1 MSNATRGL
9 DEGNPEQVGF
19 SRDRLKRLTDEL
31 HREVEA
37 GQLPGA
43 TMLIAR
49 HGKIAYF
56 EAVGFRDKAAKAPMS
71 KDAIFRIYSMSKP
84 ITSVAAMTLVEQGK
98 LLLENPVAAYIPQ
111 FADAKVGVPRPGLM
125 AGMPPI
131 MDQIPVGRPMTVQDL
146 LRHTSGLTYGFFDT
160 AIGKLYRDANFFG
173 ADFTNAEFVE
183 KLAALPLA
191 FQPGAGWNY
200 SHSTDVLGRV
210 VEIVSGKSLYD
221 WEQEQILGP
230 LGMSDTSFHV
240 ADKSKHARVAEPAPP
255 DHLVGG
261 APPYDPRQT
270 LKAQM
275 GGQGMQ
281 STTIDYARFLQMML
295 NGGAFEGKRVLSPET
310 VAYMTA
316 DHLGHDIGPGPTWY
330 IPGPGYGFG
339 LGFAVRRNAGE
350 AVHAGSV
357 GNFHWSG
364 AAGTMFWCDPK
375 RDFFALLMIQAS
387 MQLFRLESKLR
398 NMVYATL
405 TDPEK

>member
-1 MSNATRGL
+1 MSHANRGL
-9 DEGNPEQVGF
+9 EEGNPEQVGF
-19 SRDRLKRLTDEL
+19 SRERLQRLTDEL

-43 TMLIAR
+43 TLMIGR

-56 EAVGFRDKAAKAPMS
+56 EAVGWRDKAAKAPMT

-84 ITSVAAMTLVEQGK
+84 ITSVAAMTLLEQGK
-98 LLLENPVAAYIPQ
+98 LQLENPVAVYLPQ

-125 AGMPPI
+125 AGMPPV
-131 MDQIPVGRPMTVQDL
+131 MDLIPAGRPMTVQDL

-173 ADFTNAEFVE
+173 ADLTNAEFVE

-200 SHSTDVLGRV
+200 GHSTDVLGRV
-210 VEIVSGKSLYD
+210 VEIVSGKSLYE

-230 LGMSDTSFHV
+230 LGMSDTSFHI
-240 ADKSKHARVAEPAPP
+240 ADKSKHGRVAEPAPP
-255 DHLVGG
+255 DHLIGG
-261 APPYDPRQT
+261 APLYDPRRP
-270 LKAQM
+270 LKSQM

-281 STTIDYARFLQMML
+281 STTLDYARFLQMML

-310 VAYMTA
+310 VAFMTA

-339 LGFAVRRNAGE
+339 LGFAVRRAAGE

-364 AAGTMFWCDPK
+364 AAGTLFWCDPR
-375 RDFFALLMIQAS
+375 RDFFAVLMIQAS
-387 MQLFRLESKLR
+387 LQLFRLESKLR
-398 NMVYATL
+398 NMIYAAL

>member
-1 MSNATRGL
+1 MSHANRGL
-9 DEGNPEQVGF
+9 EEGNPEQVGF
-19 SRDRLKRLTDEL
+19 SRERLARLTDSL
-31 HREVEA
+31 RREVEA

-43 TMLIAR
+43 NMLIAR

-56 EAVGFRDKAAKAPMS
+56 ESVGYRDKASKSPMT

-84 ITSVAAMTLVEQGK
+84 ITSVAAMTLAEQGR
-98 LLLENPVAAYIPQ
+98 LLLESPVAAYIPQ
-111 FADAKVGVPRPGLM
+111 FADAKVGVLRPPMM
-125 AGMPPI
+125 AALPPT
-131 MDQIPVGRPMTVQDL
+131 MDLVPCGRAMTVQDL

-160 AIGKLYRDANFFG
+160 PIGKLYRDANFFG

-200 SHSTDVLGRV
+200 SHSSDVLGRV
-210 VEIVSGKSLYD
+210 VEVVSGKSLYE
-221 WEQEQILGP
+221 WEQEQILSP
-230 LGMSDTSFHV
+230 LGMSETSFYV
-240 ADKSKHARVAEPAPP
+240 ADQAKHARIAEPAPP

-261 APPYDPRQT
+261 APPYDPRQP

-295 NGGAFEGKRVLSPET
+295 NGGALEGKRVLSPET
-310 VAYMTA
+310 VAYMTS
-316 DHLGHDIGPGPTWY
+316 DHLGHDIPPGPTWY

-339 LGFAVRRNAGE
+339 LGFAVRRTQGE
-350 AVHAGSV
+350 AVHAGSA

-387 MQLFRLESKLR
+387 MQLFRLESKIR
-398 NMVYATL
+398 NMVYAAL
-405 TDPEK
+405 TEPEK

>member
-1 MSNATRGL
+1 MAQADRGL
-9 DEGNPEQVGF
+9 EEGNPEQVGF
-19 SRDRLKRLTDEL
+19 SRERLQRLTEHL
-31 HREVEA
+31 RGEVEA

-43 TMLIAR
+43 VMLIAR
-49 HGKIAYF
+49 HGKIAYY
-56 EAVGFRDKAAKAPMS
+56 EAVGFRDKAAKAPMT

-84 ITSVAAMTLVEQGK
+84 ITSVAAMTLVEQGR

-111 FADAKVGVPRPGLM
+111 FADAKVGVPRP
-125 AGMPPI
+125 AGMFGMPTV
-131 MDQIPVGRPMTVQDL
+131 MDLVPVERPMTVQDL

-160 AIGKLYRDANFFG
+160 PIGKLYRDADFFG
-173 ADFTNAEFVE
+173 ADHTNAEFVE
-183 KLAALPLA
+183 ALAKLPLA

-210 VEIVSGKSLYD
+210 VEVVSGRSLYE
-221 WEQEQILGP
+221 WEQDQILGP
-230 LGMSDTSFHV
+230 LGMADTSFYI
-240 ADKSKHARVAEPAPP
+240 AEKAKHGRVAEPAPP

-281 STTIDYARFLQMML
+281 STALDYARFLQKLL
-295 NGGAFEGKRVLSPET
+295 NGGALAGKRVLGPET
-310 VAYMTA
+310 VTYMTS

-339 LGFAVRRNAGE
+339 LGFAVRRAAGE
-350 AVHAGSV
+350 AVHAGSA

-364 AAGTMFWCDPK
+364 AAGTLFWCDPK
-375 RDFFALLMIQAS
+375 RDFFTVFMIQGP
-387 MQLFRLESKLR
+387 MQLFRLESLLR
-398 NMVYATL
+398 NMVYAAL
-405 TDPEK
+405 TEPEK